1 MTAVLLDT
9 SVVLK
14 WFHEEGE
21 AEVDEARAL
30 LAAHESGRIA
40 AYLLDL
46 SLYELGNVLVR
57 SLRWCAT
64 DTADQ
69 LADLLAICGDPLVHD
84 LSWHTDAASL
94 ATLHG
99 LSYYDASF
107 AAAAVAIGAPLVS
120 ADKHLLAAGLA
131 ESPAA
136 LVQRLRL

>member
-1 MTAVLLDT
+1 MTPVLLDT

-21 AEVDEARAL
+21 AEVAQARAV
-30 LAAHESGRIA
+30 LAAHQAERVT

-46 SLYELGNVLVR
+46 SLYELGNVLIR
-57 SLRWCAT
+57 SLRWSAT

-69 LADLLAICGDPLVHD
+69 LDDLLAICGDPLVPD
-84 LSWHTDAASL
+84 LSWHRDTASL

-107 AAAAVAIGAPLVS
+107 ASAAAAIGAPLVS
-120 ADKHLLAAGLA
+120 ADKELIASGLA
-131 ESPAA
+131 ESPSAF
-136 LVQRLRL
+136 VQRLQL